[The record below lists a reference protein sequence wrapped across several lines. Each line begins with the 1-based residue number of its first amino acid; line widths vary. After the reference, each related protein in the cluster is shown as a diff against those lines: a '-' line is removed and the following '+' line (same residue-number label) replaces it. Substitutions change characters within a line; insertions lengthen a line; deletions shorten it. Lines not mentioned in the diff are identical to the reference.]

1 MNVRELP
8 VFSTIIVLAAVA
20 TMIAL
25 GFWQLGRLDEK
36 EAQLAFYTAA
46 QNDRSEVAY
55 PRDEASLQAA
65 LYRRSSLDCAQ
76 VSAVRSVSGTSDNG
90 RSGWAHKASCI
101 LPDGSSGEVA
111 LGWSRDPQAPEY
123 AGGKVTGI
131 IAPGGRIVADP
142 PLAGLEP
149 LAKPDPA
156 DIPNNHLAYAGQWFF
171 FALTALVIYF
181 LAVRRRVKTVSR
193 KIEDA

>member
-1 MNVRELP
+1 MKIRDLP
-8 VFSTIIVLAAVA
+8 IIATIIVLAAVA

-25 GFWQLGRLDEK
+25 GFWQLGRLDQK
-36 EAQLAFYTAA
+36 EAQLAIYSAA
-46 QNDRSEVAY
+46 QNDSSEVAY
-55 PRDEASLQAA
+55 PRDEKSLEAA
-65 LYRRSSLDCAQ
+65 LYRRSGFECTQ
-76 VSAVRSVSGTSDNG
+76 VTGIRSVSGSSAKG
-90 RSGWAHKASCI
+90 GSGWAHKAECT
-101 LPDGSSGEVA
+101 LPDGGKGEVA
-111 LGWSRDPQAPEY
+111 LGWSRDPAAPEY

-171 FALTALVIYF
+171 FALTALVIF
-181 LAVRRRVKTVSR
+181 ILAVRRRSKP
-193 KIEDA
+193 